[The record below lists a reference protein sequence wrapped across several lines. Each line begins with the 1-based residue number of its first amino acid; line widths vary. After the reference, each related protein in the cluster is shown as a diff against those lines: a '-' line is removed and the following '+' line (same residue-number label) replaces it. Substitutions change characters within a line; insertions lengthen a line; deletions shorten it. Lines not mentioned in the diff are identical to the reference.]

1 MSKNVTIIC
10 GDEQWFRSQFPE
22 LEDFRFRMVSSA
34 QEVAQDSEC
43 VLISQEFAGDRLLE
57 MLRTMKQLLIP
68 AGVVTFQSDR
78 DNQDYLM
85 DCGAE
90 DVLILP
96 MAGRLLQKRLHA
108 LAGSSVLPHTSVD
121 FAAFDKIREANQGN
135 GSFVVQENDFA
146 NIYRFVVRL
155 LDRLDQKAQLII
167 FNFDSDLGPFIEI
180 GNVYNFIKIV
190 QAVLRRGDIC
200 SICGQQVFVILL
212 GADAESGQKV
222 VKRMIDTFDAHYND
236 DTCEITYEMRE
247 IRSDSQ

>member
-1 MSKNVTIIC
+1 MRKNVTIIC
-10 GDEQWFRSQFPE
+10 GEEPWFCEQFPE
-22 LEDFRFRMVSSA
+22 MDDISIHIVYSEK
-34 QEVAQDSEC
+34 EVPQDSEC
-43 VLISQEFAGDRLLE
+43 VLISQEFAGQRLVD
-57 MLRTMKQLLIP
+57 MLRTLKTLLIP
-68 AGVVTFQSDR
+68 AGVATFQADI

-90 DVLILP
+90 DVLVLP
-96 MAGRLLQKRLHA
+96 MAGRVLRKRLLS
-108 LAGSSVLPHTSVD
+108 LAESSVLPHTSVD
-121 FAAFDKIREANQGN
+121 FAAFDKIREANHGA

-180 GNVYNFIKIV
+180 ANVYDFIKIV

-212 GADAESGQKV
+212 GADKEGGQKV
-222 VKRMIDTFDAHYND
+222 VQRMIDTFNAHYND